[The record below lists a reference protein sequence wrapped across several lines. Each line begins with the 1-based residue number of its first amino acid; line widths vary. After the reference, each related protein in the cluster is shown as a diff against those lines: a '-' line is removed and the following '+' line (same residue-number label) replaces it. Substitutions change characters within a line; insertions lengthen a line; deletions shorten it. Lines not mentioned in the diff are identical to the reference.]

1 MTTAAAPQALTT
13 AEAKQCESAIGLLR
27 EGKADDAIRIVE
39 GVLASV
45 PRSPDAH
52 QLMAM
57 CQSELGEYALAE
69 RSFRRALELAPD
81 QPLLLVNLATLLRK
95 VARVP
100 EALVLFQRA
109 TEVAPQMGKAWL
121 ELGNTLFDLGLADK
135 AVPALERAVQVQPD
149 SVMAWSAL
157 GSAYR
162 IVEQWEPAEA
172 AFLKALKLAPG
183 YSAGWV
189 NLGAVMRL
197 RGRADEAIACFERA
211 AIAGYRG
218 PELGDALAGALL
230 DEGEVEKALEQ
241 ATRLVET
248 HPDYVPGHVTL
259 ANLRWEYG
267 PRFAPGQDAVEG
279 FRASVQARP
288 SDLALTHEFARF
300 LMAARRPEEALE
312 LIRQLR
318 LKTDAPGLALQE
330 AQALDDLGYPGRARA
345 AYETMARGPLATLPF
360 FLNAYTRHL
369 LRAGEWQA
377 AAERAEQATRVAPHH
392 QEGWAYLGT
401 AWRLLGDAREHWLCD
416 YERLV
421 ANLRIGTPPGYA
433 SLDAFLAALRARLDA
448 LHQAGREPVQQSLR
462 GGSQTPGRL
471 FGRRDPVIG
480 QLQLAIEQA
489 IEAWLPTLPT
499 DASHPF
505 LSRKANRL
513 RMSGSWSVKLWSSGR
528 HVNHIHPEGWMS
540 SAFYVSLPPSVRQPP
555 DGGHAGH
562 LQFGQPPSEL
572 GLALEP
578 RRILRPEPGHLA
590 LFPSYLWHGT
600 VPFEDEQPRMT
611 VAFDMVPL
619 SPGGPAFDSPRS

>member
-1 MTTAAAPQALTT
+1 MTTATAPQALTT
-13 AEAKQCESAIGLLR
+13 AEAKQCEAAIGLLR
-27 EGKADDAIRIVE
+27 DGKVDEAIRIVE

-45 PRSPDAH
+45 PRSPDAY

-57 CQSELGEYALAE
+57 CQSEAGEYALAE

-121 ELGNTLFDLGLADK
+121 ELGNTLFDLGLVDK
-135 AVPALERAVQVQPD
+135 AVPALERAVQVQAD
-149 SVMAWSAL
+149 SVMSWSAL

-162 IVEQWEPAEA
+162 ILDRWEAAEA
-172 AFLKALKLAPG
+172 AFTKALKLAPG

-197 RGRADEAIACFERA
+197 RGRADDAIGCFQRA
-211 AIAGYRG
+211 AAAGYKG
-218 PELGDALAGALL
+218 PELADAMAGALL
-230 DEGEVEKALEQ
+230 DQGHVDKALEQ
-241 ATRLVET
+241 ATRVVEAE
-248 HPDYVPGHVTL
+248 PGFVPGHVTL
-259 ANLRWEYG
+259 AHLLWEYG
-267 PRFAPGQDAVEG
+267 PRLAPGRDAIDT
-279 FRASVQARP
+279 FRGAARARP
-288 SDLALTHEFARF
+288 DDSALSLEFARF
-300 LMAARRPEEALE
+300 LMAAGQPEEALE
-312 LIRQLR
+312 IVRNLR
-318 LKTDAPGLALQE
+318 LRQDQPALALME
-330 AQALDDLGYPGRARA
+330 AQALDDLGYPGRARQ
-345 AYETMARGPLATLPF
+345 AYGDLARGPLAKSPV
-360 FLNAYTRHL
+360 FLNAFSRHL
-369 LRAGEWQA
+369 LRAGEWQEA
-377 AAERAEQATRVAPHH
+377 AVRAEESTRLAPGH
-392 QEGWAYLGT
+392 QESWAYLGT

-416 YERLV
+416 YARLV
-421 ANLRIGTPPGYA
+421 ANLRIETPAGYA
-433 SLDAFLAALRARLDA
+433 SLDEFLAVLRGRLDA

-480 QLQLAIEQA
+480 QLQRAIEQA

-505 LSRKANRL
+505 LSRKANRM

-540 SAFYVSLPPSVRQPP
+540 SAFYVSLPRSVRQQPET
-555 DGGHAGH
+555 GHAGH

-572 GLALEP
+572 GLGLEP

-619 SPGGPAFDSPRS
+619 SPGG

>member
-1 MTTAAAPQALTT
+1 MTTAGAPQALTT
-13 AEAKQCESAIGLLR
+13 AEAKACEAAAKLLR
-27 EGKADDAIRIVE
+27 EGKFEEATREVE
-39 GVLASV
+39 RVLAGV

-57 CQSELGEYALAE
+57 CQSEAGEYALAE
-69 RSFRRALELAPD
+69 QSFRRALELAPG
-81 QPLLLVNLATLLRK
+81 QPLLMLNLATLLRK

-100 EALVLFQRA
+100 EALVLYQRI
-109 TEVAPQMGKAWL
+109 TEVAPQFGKAWL
-121 ELGNTLFDLGLADK
+121 ELGNTLFDLGLPDK
-135 AVPALERAVQVQPD
+135 AVPALERAVQVQAD

-162 IVEQWEPAEA
+162 ETEQWEPAEA

-211 AIAGYRG
+211 AMTGYTG
-218 PELGDALAGALL
+218 PELADALAGALI
-230 DEGEVEKALEQ
+230 DEGRVDKALEQ
-241 ATRLVET
+241 VDRLTEA
-248 HPDYVPGHVTL
+248 HPGFVPGHVTRAHL
-259 ANLRWEYG
+259 LWEYG
-267 PRFAPGQDAVEG
+267 PRLAPGRDPVETFRGAVEAQPDQ
-279 FRASVQARP
+279 RVLAR
-288 SDLALTHEFARF
+288 EFARF
-300 LMAARRPEEALE
+300 LLAARQPEEALD
-312 LIRQLR
+312 LVRRLR
-318 LKTDAPGLALQE
+318 LKDDLPALALME
-330 AQALDDLGYPGRARA
+330 AQALDDLDYPGQARI
-345 AYETMARGPLATLPF
+345 AYEAMARGPLAAVPAF
-360 FLNAYTRHL
+360 HNAFARHL
-369 LRAGEWQA
+369 LRAGDWQGA
-377 AAERAEQATRVAPHH
+377 ADRASESTRIAPTH

-421 ANLRIGTPPGYA
+421 ANLRIEAPAGYG
-433 SLDAFLAALRARLDA
+433 SLEDFLSALRSRLDDM
-448 LHQAGREPVQQSLR
+448 HQAGREPVLQSLR

-471 FGRRDPVIG
+471 FGRQDPVIG
-480 QLQLAIEQA
+480 QLQAAIEQA
-489 IEAWLPTLPT
+489 IERWLPTLPE

-513 RMSGSWSVKLWSSGR
+513 RMTGSWSVKLWSSGR

-540 SAFYVSLPPSVRQPP
+540 SAFYVSLPPSVRQQPA
-555 DGGHAGH
+555 DGHAGH
-562 LQFGQPPSEL
+562 LQFGQPPDEL
-572 GLALEP
+572 GLDLAP

-600 VPFEDEQPRMT
+600 VPFEDEKPRMT

-619 SPGGPAFDSPRS
+619 APGK